1 MKALALLAGSANPA
15 LSAAIGARLMLTP
28 VRRIVARFP
37 DSELH
42 IELQDSV
49 RGADLFIVQP
59 TSPPA
64 DEHLVELLLLADA
77 ARRAGAAAVTAVMPY
92 FGYARQDRRA
102 TGREPVGARVIAD
115 ALGSVGRFN
124 RIVALDLHSSALE
137 GVFGMPLEHL
147 SAATLLTEALRPHV
161 TPSSVVVAP
170 DLGAMRLA
178 EGYAKRL
185 ALPVAIVHKTR
196 ISGDAVE
203 VRTLTGDVRGRR
215 PIIVDDMISTG
226 STIAAAVAAL
236 RDAGALNE
244 TVVAATHGLL
254 VGKAPALLGQLSLR
268 ALQVTDSIAG
278 ADLPGLPIRRV
289 SVAELLADAIGRL
302 HRSESLGD
310 LIAHR

>member
-1 MKALALLAGSANPA
+1 MTLALLAGSANPA
-15 LSAAIGARLMLTP
+15 LCAAIGARLELTP
-28 VRRIVARFP
+28 VRRIVSRFP

-59 TSPPA
+59 TAPPA

-77 ARRAGAAAVTAVMPY
+77 ARRAGAAQVTAVMSY

-102 TGREPVGARVIAD
+102 TGREPVGARVMAD
-115 ALGSVGRFN
+115 ALGSAGRLD

-137 GVFGMPLEHL
+137 GVFGVPLEHL
-147 SAATLLTEALRPHV
+147 SAATLLTDALRPYV

-170 DLGAMRLA
+170 DLGAVRLA
-178 EGYAKRL
+178 ERYAERL

-196 ISGDAVE
+196 ISGEAVE
-203 VRTLTGDVRGRR
+203 VRTLTGDVRQRR

-226 STIAAAVAAL
+226 GTIAAAVRAI
-236 RDAGALNE
+236 RGAGALDE
-244 TVVAATHGLL
+244 TVVAAAHGLL
-254 VGKAPALLGQLSLR
+254 VGQAPTLLGKLSLHALL
-268 ALQVTDSIAG
+268 VTDSISG
-278 ADLPGLPIRRV
+278 ADLPGLSIQRV
-289 SVAELLADAIGRL
+289 SVAGLLADAIRRL